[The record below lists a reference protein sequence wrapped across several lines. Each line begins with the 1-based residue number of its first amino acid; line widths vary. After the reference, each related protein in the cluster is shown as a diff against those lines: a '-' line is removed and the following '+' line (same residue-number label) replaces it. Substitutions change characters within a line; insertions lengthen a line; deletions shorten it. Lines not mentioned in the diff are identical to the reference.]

1 MVGTRENGRIVGEQE
16 NTHVPR
22 LSSKRRRCMGPLS
35 LYTYSSRSLF
45 TSHPLPLYVLYQ
57 HDAE

>member
-35 LYTYSSRSLF
+35 LYTYSSRSLY